1 MQEVLSKGIQLVS
14 KAENTPSVNTT
25 PVQQPQPQS
34 NSKNEFD
41 CMFIISA
48 TDFEILNHEKI
59 YDKRKNRVL
68 IPVLAFV
75 DESDPRQPVQ
85 LDNFQLASVF
95 LGSNED

>member
-1 MQEVLSKGIQLVS
+1 
-14 KAENTPSVNTT
+14 
-25 PVQQPQPQS
+25 
-34 NSKNEFD
+34 
-41 CMFIISA
+41 MFIISA